1 MGKEKKIDVRSL
13 MSSKRT
19 KRKIKQR
26 LCTSYSCLDPGSILL
41 GLISLV
47 TSHLTYG
54 DEVGTLAHGKGGNC
68 SVNSKLMRDNLPILL
83 KGSQLQG

>member
-1 MGKEKKIDVRSL
+1 

-26 LCTSYSCLDPGSILL
+26 LCTSYSCLDPGSTLL

-47 TSHLTYG
+47 TSNLTY
-54 DEVGTLAHGKGGNC
+54 EPRTLAHGKGRYC
-68 SVNSKLMRDNLPILL
+68 SFNSMLMRDNLPILL